1 MQGRGS
7 HSGSIAQNRTTVLY
21 WWRPAHACANG
32 YGCGSMSAPPR
43 RTQDQR
49 RAETRRRLLDATI
62 ECVSELGYSGATTR
76 RIAERAEVS
85 VGAVTHHFQYRVD
98 LVAAAVEELVR
109 RRLVAL
115 RVALDAL
122 PADRPERVRATLDL
136 LWGDFSGPLFTVM
149 VKLWIAAGDEEE
161 LYARMVP
168 LERLLARAVAQ
179 LQPDLGL
186 ETTQGGGMS
195 VNPRFAIVVST
206 LRGLALSHAFEPR
219 AGAVRDIWPAHRAEL
234 ERYLLS

>member
-1 MQGRGS
+1 
-7 HSGSIAQNRTTVLY
+7 
-21 WWRPAHACANG
+21 
-32 YGCGSMSAPPR
+32 MSAPPR

-62 ECVSELGYSGATTR
+62 ECVAELGYAGATTR

-115 RVALDAL
+115 REALDAL
-122 PADRPERVRATLDL
+122 PDVRAERVRATLDL

-161 LYARMVP
+161 LYNRMVP
-168 LERLLARAVAQ
+168 LERLLARAAAK
-179 LQPDLGL
+179 LQPELGL
-186 ETTQGGGMS
+186 DPEEGAGIGI
-195 VNPRFAIVVST
+195 NARYAVVIST
-206 LRGLALSHAFEPR
+206 LRGLALSRAFEPR
-219 AGAVRDIWPAHRAEL
+219 EGAVRDPWPAYRAEL
-234 ERYLLS
+234 ERYLLT

>member
-1 MQGRGS
+1 
-7 HSGSIAQNRTTVLY
+7 
-21 WWRPAHACANG
+21 
-32 YGCGSMSAPPR
+32 MSAPPR

-62 ECVSELGYSGATTR
+62 ECVAELGYSGATTR

-115 RVALDAL
+115 RAALDAL
-122 PADRPERVRATLDL
+122 PADRAERVRATLDL

-161 LYARMVP
+161 LYERMVP
-168 LERLLARAVAQ
+168 LERLLARAAAK
-179 LQPDLGL
+179 LQPEL
-186 ETTQGGGMS
+186 ELDPSEGDGMS
-195 VNPRFAIVVST
+195 VNVRFAIVVST

-219 AGAVRDIWPAHRAEL
+219 DGAVRDLWPAHRAEL

>member
-1 MQGRGS
+1 MS
-7 HSGSIAQNRTTVLY
+7 V
-21 WWRPAHACANG
+21 PA
-32 YGCGSMSAPPR
+32 R

-62 ECVSELGYSGATTR
+62 DCVAELGYSGATTR

-98 LVAAAVEELVR
+98 LVTAAVEELVR

-115 RVALDAL
+115 RAALDAL
-122 PADRPERVRATLDL
+122 PDDRPERVRATLDL

-168 LERLLARAVAQ
+168 LERLLARAASN
-179 LQPDLGL
+179 LQPELGL
-186 ETTQGGGMS
+186 DPAESEGRLG
-195 VNPRFAIVVST
+195 VNVRFAVVISA
-206 LRGLALSHAFEPR
+206 LRGLALSRAFEPR
-219 AGAVRDIWPAHRAEL
+219 SGAVRDPWPAHRAEL
-234 ERYLLS
+234 ERYLLG

>member
-1 MQGRGS
+1 MT
-7 HSGSIAQNRTTVLY
+7 A
-21 WWRPAHACANG
+21 PA
-32 YGCGSMSAPPR
+32 R

-62 ECVSELGYSGATTR
+62 ECVAELGYAGATTR

-115 RVALDAL
+115 RTALDAM
-122 PADRPERVRATLDL
+122 PDDRPERVRASLDL

-168 LERLLARAVAQ
+168 LERLLARAAAN
-179 LQPDLGL
+179 LQPELGL
-186 ETTQGGGMS
+186 SPIENEQRMS
-195 VNPRFAIVVST
+195 LNPRFAVVISAI
-206 LRGLALSHAFEPR
+206 RGLALSRAFEPR
-219 AGAVRDIWPAHRAEL
+219 AGAVRDPWPAHRAEL

>member
-1 MQGRGS
+1 
-7 HSGSIAQNRTTVLY
+7 
-21 WWRPAHACANG
+21 
-32 YGCGSMSAPPR
+32 MSAPLR

-62 ECVSELGYSGATTR
+62 ECVAELGYAGATTR

-115 RVALDAL
+115 RAALDVL
-122 PADRPERVRATLDL
+122 PDDRPERVRAALDL
-136 LWGDFSGPLFTVM
+136 LWVDFSGPLFTVM

-168 LERLLARAVAQ
+168 LERLLARAVAM
-179 LQPDLGL
+179 LQPEVGL
-186 ETTQGGGMS
+186 DPTAGGTGMS
-195 VNPRFAIVVST
+195 VNPRFAVVVST
-206 LRGLALSHAFEPR
+206 LRGLALSRAFEPR
-219 AGAVRDIWPAHRAEL
+219 AGSVRDPRPAHRAEL

>member
-1 MQGRGS
+1 
-7 HSGSIAQNRTTVLY
+7 
-21 WWRPAHACANG
+21 
-32 YGCGSMSAPPR
+32 MSTPPR

-49 RAETRRRLLDATI
+49 RTETRRRLLDATI
-62 ECVSELGYSGATTR
+62 DCLAEYGYAGATTR

-115 RVALDAL
+115 RQALDEL
-122 PADRPERVRATLDL
+122 PEGRERRVGAALDL
-136 LWGDFSGPLFTVM
+136 IWADFSGPLFTVM

-168 LERLLARAVAQ
+168 LERLLARSVVKMQPELGIDPDDTPVGMAVNA
-179 LQPDLGL
+179 
-186 ETTQGGGMS
+186 
-195 VNPRFAIVVST
+195 RFAVVLST
-206 LRGLALSHAFEPR
+206 IRGLALSRAFEPR
-219 AGAVRDIWPAHRAEL
+219 AGHVRDPWPAHRAEL

>member
-1 MQGRGS
+1 MS
-7 HSGSIAQNRTTVLY
+7 TV
-21 WWRPAHACANG
+21 
-32 YGCGSMSAPPR
+32 PR

-62 ECVSELGYSGATTR
+62 DCLAEYGYAGATTR

-115 RVALDAL
+115 RQALDEL
-122 PADRPERVRATLDL
+122 PEDRERRVSAALDL
-136 LWGDFSGPLFTVM
+136 IWADFSGPLFTVM

-168 LERLLARAVAQ
+168 LERLLARAVVN
-179 LQPDLGL
+179 LQPEFGIEAGDGPAGKLA
-186 ETTQGGGMS
+186 
-195 VNPRFAIVVST
+195 VNPRYAVVLSAI
-206 LRGLALSHAFEPR
+206 RGLALSRAFEPR
-219 AGAVRDIWPAHRAEL
+219 AGHVRDPWPAHRAEL

>member
-1 MQGRGS
+1 MS
-7 HSGSIAQNRTTVLY
+7 TV
-21 WWRPAHACANG
+21 
-32 YGCGSMSAPPR
+32 PR

-62 ECVSELGYSGATTR
+62 DCLAEYGYAGATTR

-115 RVALDAL
+115 RQALDEL
-122 PADRPERVRATLDL
+122 PEDRERRVSAALDL
-136 LWGDFSGPLFTVM
+136 IWADFSGPLFTVM

-168 LERLLARAVAQ
+168 LERLLARAVVN
-179 LQPDLGL
+179 LQPEFGIHSDGAPTGKLA
-186 ETTQGGGMS
+186 
-195 VNPRFAIVVST
+195 VNPRYAVVLSAI
-206 LRGLALSHAFEPR
+206 RGLALSRAFEPR
-219 AGAVRDIWPAHRAEL
+219 AGHVRDPWPAHRAEL

>member
-1 MQGRGS
+1 M
-7 HSGSIAQNRTTVLY
+7 TT
-21 WWRPAHACANG
+21 
-32 YGCGSMSAPPR
+32 PPR

-62 ECVSELGYSGATTR
+62 DCLAEYGYTGATTR

-98 LVAAAVEELVR
+98 LVAAAVEELAR

-115 RVALDAL
+115 RTALDSL
-122 PADRPERVRATLDL
+122 PEDRASRVGAALDL
-136 LWGDFSGPLFTVM
+136 IWADFSGPLFTVM

-168 LERLLARAVAQ
+168 LERLLARAVVN
-179 LQPDLGL
+179 LQPELAIDPADAS
-186 ETTQGGGMS
+186 TGMA
-195 VNPRFAIVVST
+195 VNPRFAIVLSAI
-206 LRGLALSHAFEPR
+206 RGLALSRAFEPR
-219 AGAVRDIWPAHRAEL
+219 AGHVRDPWPAHRAEL

>member
-1 MQGRGS
+1 
-7 HSGSIAQNRTTVLY
+7 
-21 WWRPAHACANG
+21 
-32 YGCGSMSAPPR
+32 MSAPPR

-109 RRLVAL
+109 RRLLAL
-115 RVALDAL
+115 RTALDAL
-122 PADRPERVRATLDL
+122 PDDRPERVRATLDL

-168 LERLLARAVAQ
+168 LERLLARAAAK
-179 LQPDLGL
+179 LQPELGL
-186 ETTQGGGMS
+186 EVAEGTGMS
-195 VNPRFAIVVST
+195 ANPRFAVVVST
-206 LRGLALSHAFEPR
+206 LRGLALSKAFEPR
-219 AGAVRDIWPAHRAEL
+219 DGQVRDHWPAHRAEL

>member
-1 MQGRGS
+1 M
-7 HSGSIAQNRTTVLY
+7 T
-21 WWRPAHACANG
+21 
-32 YGCGSMSAPPR
+32 APPR

-62 ECVSELGYSGATTR
+62 ECVAELGYSGATTR

-115 RVALDAL
+115 RQALDAL
-122 PADRPERVRATLDL
+122 PDDRAQRVRATLDL

-161 LYARMVP
+161 LYERMVP
-168 LERLLARAVAQ
+168 LERLLARAAAN
-179 LQPDLGL
+179 LQGDLGL
-186 ETTQGGGMS
+186 DVDTAEGGKGMR
-195 VNPRFAIVVST
+195 VNPRYAVVVST
-206 LRGLALSHAFEPR
+206 LRGLALSRAFEPR
-219 AGAVRDIWPAHRAEL
+219 AGQVRDPWPAYRAEL

>member
-1 MQGRGS
+1 MS
-7 HSGSIAQNRTTVLY
+7 TV
-21 WWRPAHACANG
+21 
-32 YGCGSMSAPPR
+32 PR

-62 ECVSELGYSGATTR
+62 DCLAEYGYAGATTR

-115 RVALDAL
+115 RQALDAL
-122 PADRPERVRATLDL
+122 PDDRERRVSAALDL
-136 LWGDFSGPLFTVM
+136 IWADFSGPLFTVM

-168 LERLLARAVAQ
+168 LERLLARAVVN
-179 LQPDLGL
+179 LQPEFGISAGDGPTGKLA
-186 ETTQGGGMS
+186 
-195 VNPRFAIVVST
+195 VNPRYAVVLSAI
-206 LRGLALSHAFEPR
+206 RGLALSRAFEPR
-219 AGAVRDIWPAHRAEL
+219 AGHVRDPWPAHRAEL

>member
-1 MQGRGS
+1 V
-7 HSGSIAQNRTTVLY
+7 T
-21 WWRPAHACANG
+21 
-32 YGCGSMSAPPR
+32 APVR

-62 ECVSELGYSGATTR
+62 DCVAELGYAGATTR

-109 RRLVAL
+109 RRLIAL
-115 RVALDAL
+115 RSALDAL
-122 PADRPERVRATLDL
+122 PDDRPARVRAALDL

-168 LERLLARAVAQ
+168 LERLLARAATN
-179 LQPDLGL
+179 LQPELGL
-186 ETTQGGGMS
+186 EPVHAEGGRAS
-195 VNPRFAIVVST
+195 VNPRFAVVIST
-206 LRGLALSHAFEPR
+206 IRGLALSRAFEPR
-219 AGAVRDIWPAHRAEL
+219 AGAVRDPWPLHRAEL

>member
-1 MQGRGS
+1 MLVGMSSLAAVRSSDRLPLPGM
-7 HSGSIAQNRTTVLY
+7 TV
-21 WWRPAHACANG
+21 PA
-32 YGCGSMSAPPR
+32 R

-62 ECVSELGYSGATTR
+62 ECVAELGYAGATTR

-115 RVALDAL
+115 RAALDAL
-122 PADRPERVRATLDL
+122 PDDRPERVRAALDL

-168 LERLLARAVAQ
+168 LERLLARAASN
-179 LQPDLGL
+179 LQPELGL
-186 ETTQGGGMS
+186 EPMESEQRMS
-195 VNPRFAIVVST
+195 VNPRFAVVIST
-206 LRGLALSHAFEPR
+206 IRGLALSRAFEPR
-219 AGAVRDIWPAHRAEL
+219 SGAVRDPWPPYRAEL

>member
-1 MQGRGS
+1 
-7 HSGSIAQNRTTVLY
+7 
-21 WWRPAHACANG
+21 
-32 YGCGSMSAPPR
+32 MSAPPR

-62 ECVSELGYSGATTR
+62 DCVSELGYAGATTR
-76 RIAERAEVS
+76 RIAERADVS

-115 RVALDAL
+115 RQALDAL
-122 PADRPERVRATLDL
+122 PDDRPERIRATLDL

-168 LERLLARAVAQ
+168 LERLLARAAAK
-179 LQPDLGL
+179 LQPELGL
-186 ETTQGGGMS
+186 DPGEGTGMS
-195 VNPRFAIVVST
+195 VNPRFAVVVST
-206 LRGLALSHAFEPR
+206 LRGLALSRAFEPR
-219 AGAVRDIWPAHRAEL
+219 TGQVRDLWPAHRAEL

>member
-1 MQGRGS
+1 MS
-7 HSGSIAQNRTTVLY
+7 TV
-21 WWRPAHACANG
+21 
-32 YGCGSMSAPPR
+32 PR

-62 ECVSELGYSGATTR
+62 DCLAEYGYAGATTR

-115 RVALDAL
+115 RQALDEL
-122 PADRPERVRATLDL
+122 PEDRERRVSAALDL
-136 LWGDFSGPLFTVM
+136 IWADFSGPLFTVM

-168 LERLLARAVAQ
+168 LERLLARAVVN
-179 LQPDLGL
+179 LQPEFGIDADGAPSGKL
-186 ETTQGGGMS
+186 T
-195 VNPRFAIVVST
+195 VNPRYAVVLSAI
-206 LRGLALSHAFEPR
+206 RGLALSRAFEPR
-219 AGAVRDIWPAHRAEL
+219 AGHVRDPWPAHRAEL

>member
-1 MQGRGS
+1 M
-7 HSGSIAQNRTTVLY
+7 
-21 WWRPAHACANG
+21 NG
-32 YGCGSMSAPPR
+32 YGSGSMSAPPR

-62 ECVSELGYSGATTR
+62 ECVMELGYAGATTR

-109 RRLVAL
+109 RRLVEMRL
-115 RVALDAL
+115 ALDAL
-122 PADRPERVRATLDL
+122 PNDRPARVRATLDL

-161 LYARMVP
+161 LYSRMVP
-168 LERLLARAVAQ
+168 LERLLARAAAK
-179 LQPDLGL
+179 LQPELGFETDPGDALGL
-186 ETTQGGGMS
+186 
-195 VNPRFAIVVST
+195 NARYAVVIST
-206 LRGLALSHAFEPR
+206 IRGLALSRAFEPR
-219 AGAVRDIWPAHRAEL
+219 TGAVRDPWPAYRAEL
-234 ERYLLS
+234 ERYVLS

>member
-1 MQGRGS
+1 M
-7 HSGSIAQNRTTVLY
+7 T
-21 WWRPAHACANG
+21 
-32 YGCGSMSAPPR
+32 APPR

-62 ECVSELGYSGATTR
+62 DCLAEFGYAGATTR

-98 LVAAAVEELVR
+98 LVAAAVEELAR

-115 RVALDAL
+115 RTALDGL
-122 PADRPERVRATLDL
+122 PEDRAHRVGAALDL
-136 LWGDFSGPLFTVM
+136 IWADFSGPLFAVM

-161 LYARMVP
+161 LSARMVP
-168 LERLLARAVAQ
+168 VERLLARAVVN
-179 LQPDLGL
+179 LQPELGIDP
-186 ETTQGGGMS
+186 TDAPPGMA
-195 VNPRFAIVVST
+195 VNARFAIVLST
-206 LRGLALSHAFEPR
+206 IRGLALSRAFEPR
-219 AGAVRDIWPAHRAEL
+219 AGHVRDPWPAHRAEL